1 MMEKTPSPIVLI
13 AIKLKFRFSK
23 SINKLLFLL
32 NIASRQRI
40 NTNVLYNSNGNVV
53 LPNSS
58 RDSSRSL
65 NRASNVP
72 SLSAAI
78 EHPPSYSDATSG
90 KYLYQPQ
97 LRMHGQNNFGIT
109 PEEAI
114 ITNQLQAQ
122 ESPPPYESIHST
134 STLQQND

>member
-1 MMEKTPSPIVLI
+1 M
-13 AIKLKFRFSK
+13 
-23 SINKLLFLL
+23 
-32 NIASRQRI
+32 
-40 NTNVLYNSNGNVV
+40 YNSNGNFV

-58 RDSSRSL
+58 RDISRSL

-78 EHPPSYSDATSG
+78 ERPPSYSDATSG

-97 LRMHGQNNFGIT
+97 LRLHGQTNFGVT
-109 PEEAI
+109 PEEAT

-134 STLQQND
+134 PTLQQNN